1 MDQTGIKRLEA
12 MDDSVHLMAD
22 RHPVS
27 PGPAWRPDVRMP
39 GVHLPRM
46 SIMHMPTFGRHSTH
60 AAAQSSINAQGANA
74 LPGVGND
81 SRPSDRKLVESV

>member
-39 GVHLPRM
+39 GVHLPKM

-60 AAAQSSINAQGANA
+60 AAARSSINAQGGNT
-74 LPGVGND
+74 LPGVRNEPGI
-81 SRPSDRKLVESV
+81 SDRKLVESV

>member
-27 PGPAWRPDVRMP
+27 PGPAWVPDVHMP
-39 GVHLPRM
+39 GMHLPKM
-46 SIMHMPTFGRHSTH
+46 SIMHMPTFGQRS
-60 AAAQSSINAQGANA
+60 AQPVTLSGSQVQNADV
-74 LPGVGND
+74 LPEVRSNLTNPA
-81 SRPSDRKLVESV
+81 RELVESV